1 MKDIITTLTERLGR
15 KLNNNVNRLD
25 STIDEGMSMNDFK
38 KMMNK
43 FKKSGINFNR
53 MSAQQLMYTLYN
65 TMDSHDFKALDAELE
80 KAKAELKRQPID
92 CGGGYSCG
100 GGSSSSGSSCGGGYS
115 CGSSR
120 PRRSYSCGYE
130 HNDRC

>member
-1 MKDIITTLTERLGR
+1 MKDILTSLTERLGQ
-15 KLNNNVNRLD
+15 KLNNDINKIGE
-25 STIDEGMSMNDFK
+25 IDEGMSMNDFK

-65 TMDSHDFKALDAELE
+65 TMDSRDFKALDAELE

-100 GGSSSSGSSCGGGYS
+100 GGRSSGGSSCGDGYS

-120 PRRSYSCGYE
+120 SRRSYSCGYDD
-130 HNDRC
+130 DRC

>member
-1 MKDIITTLTERLGR
+1 MKDILTSLTEKLGR
-15 KLNNNVNRLD
+15 KLNNNVNKLD
-25 STIDEGMSMNDFK
+25 NTIDEGMSMTDFK

-65 TMDSHDFKALDAELE
+65 TMDQHDFKALDAELE
-80 KAKAELKRQPID
+80 KAKAQLKQQPID
-92 CGGGYSCG
+92 CGG
-100 GGSSSSGSSCGGGYS
+100 GSSCGGGYS

-120 PRRSYSCGYE
+120 SRRRSYSCGYDD
-130 HNDRC
+130 DRC